1 MTPFIQLWESRRV
14 PEKIAKLIPEYNGQ
28 DVIFI
33 PENTNQKFSI
43 LGEVQLEMPIKL
55 DHLIE
60 GFYYTLSSG
69 ILIVGTNLRVS
80 LN

>member
-1 MTPFIQLWESRRV
+1 MTPFIQLWESRRI
-14 PEKIAKLIPEYNGQ
+14 PERIAKLIPEYNGQ

-43 LGEVQLEMPIKL
+43 SGEVQLEIPIQ
-55 DHLIE
+55 INPVE
-60 GFYYTLSSG
+60 GFNYTLSSG
-69 ILIVGTNLRVS
+69 VFIIGTNLRVS

>member
-14 PEKIAKLIPEYNGQ
+14 PERVMKLIPEYNGQ

-33 PENTNQKFSI
+33 PENTNQKFSVS
-43 LGEVQLEMPIKL
+43 GEVQLEIPIQIDLVK
-55 DHLIE
+55 
-60 GFYYTLSSG
+60 GFNYTLSSG
-69 ILIVGTNLRVS
+69 ILIIGTNLRVS

>member
-14 PEKIAKLIPEYNGQ
+14 PERVMKLIPEYNGQ

-33 PENTNQKFSI
+33 PENTNQKFSVS
-43 LGEVQLEMPIKL
+43 GEVQLEIPIQI
-55 DHLIE
+55 DLIE
-60 GFYYTLSSG
+60 GFNYTLSSG
-69 ILIVGTNLRVS
+69 VFIIGTNLRVS

>member
-14 PEKIAKLIPEYNGQ
+14 PERVMKLIPEYNGQ

-33 PENTNQKFSI
+33 PENTNQKFSVS
-43 LGEVQLEMPIKL
+43 GEVQLEIPIQIDLVK
-55 DHLIE
+55 
-60 GFYYTLSSG
+60 GFNYTLSSG
-69 ILIVGTNLRVS
+69 TLIIGTNLRVS

>member
-1 MTPFIQLWESRRV
+1 MTAFIQLWESRRV
-14 PEKIAKLIPEYNGQ
+14 PERVMKLIPEYNGQ

-43 LGEVQLEMPIKL
+43 SGEVQLEIPIQI
-55 DHLIE
+55 DPIE
-60 GFYYTLSSG
+60 GFNYMLSSG
-69 ILIVGTNLRVS
+69 ILIIGTNLIIS

>member
-14 PEKIAKLIPEYNGQ
+14 PERVMKLIPEYDNH

-33 PENTNQKFSI
+33 PENTNQKFSVS
-43 LGEVQLEMPIKL
+43 GEVRLEIPIQINP
-55 DHLIE
+55 IE
-60 GFYYTLSSG
+60 GFNYILSSD
-69 ILIVGTNLRVS
+69 ILIIGTNLRIS

>member
-14 PEKIAKLIPEYNGQ
+14 PERVMKLIPEYNGQ

-33 PENTNQKFSI
+33 PENTNQKFSVS
-43 LGEVQLEMPIKL
+43 GEVQLEIPIQI
-55 DHLIE
+55 DPIE
-60 GFYYTLSSG
+60 GFNYMLSSG
-69 ILIVGTNLRVS
+69 TLIIGTNLRIS